1 MCISPHSSCIFFF
14 FNCDTDYTDPAFRRG
29 SRTRQHLSGK
39 RGVLTAHKNGN
50 AVHEESTKTNAAS
63 TVIRS
68 VQKEGRDQ
76 TYGHLY
82 KRKIEIRSTDILY
95 KRKAEIRLRTLVQ
108 EEDRDQENRHL
119 VQEEGRDQTYGHLYK
134 RKIEIRS
141 TDILYKRKAEI
152 RSTDT
157 CTSGNLK
164 DSTDSRYKRTSQRQT
179 VRTRCILQE
188 EVPVTAKIRCTRESP
203 RDRQYGHDVS
213 YKRKSHRQ

>member
-1 MCISPHSSCIFFF
+1 MCVCISPHSSCIFFF

-95 KRKAEIRLRTLVQ
+95 KRKAEIR
-108 EEDRDQENRHL
+108 
-119 VQEEGRDQTYGHLYK
+119 
-134 RKIEIRS
+134 
-141 TDILYKRKAEI
+141 
-152 RSTDT
+152 STDT

-188 EVPVTAKIRCTRESP
+188 EVPVTARIRCTRESP